1 MIQLP
6 LFADRIEICGN
17 SDIYFDR
24 CRRLLECSDMLVLL
38 ELGGH
43 RVAVWGHGLSA
54 SDLAAGGLHVSGTIC
69 AVEFDG
75 GLS

>member
-1 MIQLP
+1 MKHPP
-6 LFADRIEICGN
+6 LFDDRMELCGN

-24 CRRLLECSDMLVLL
+24 CRRLLECTDMLVLL

-54 SDLAAGGLHVSGTIC
+54 SDYSSGGLHISGEIRTI
-69 AVEFDG
+69 EFDG
-75 GLS
+75 GL